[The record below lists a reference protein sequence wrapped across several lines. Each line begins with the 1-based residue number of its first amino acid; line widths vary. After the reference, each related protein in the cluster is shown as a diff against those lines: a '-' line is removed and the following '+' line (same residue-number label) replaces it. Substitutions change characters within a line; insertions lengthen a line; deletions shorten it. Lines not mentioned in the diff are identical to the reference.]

1 MSTLITVFMIVATV
15 FAVSTIGYVIYD
27 IIQEARGNRIGK

>member
-1 MSTLITVFMIVATV
+1 MSTLMTVFMIVATV

-27 IIQEARGNRIGK
+27 IIREARGKKLGK